1 MLNDPNNFHLIRW
14 SEAGDSFI
22 GGCHYDFHLCD
33 LLQFAV
39 PNSEHFAR
47 EVLGRWFKHQNFQSF
62 VRQLNMYGFHKI
74 PQLQQ
79 GVLKSD
85 SDIEIWNFAHPHFRR
100 GEPNLLNF
108 IQRKKQVAQTLQP
121 DGVTEGLPTGAGVVG
136 TINFHEASNGAG
148 AVGSPIPGQMVD
160 MHSIV
165 NGINAIKHHQSN
177 IQVELAELKQSSQM
191 LWQDAMDV
199 RTKYQKQQDTINK
212 ILKFLAGVF
221 GNRPNPH
228 KDEGVDALR
237 TRAVIPRRSSRLM
250 IEDGR
255 NKKVGV
261 MEVHDDDDEN
271 DTTEVQA
278 DVMQGKPLPAR
289 RHGLL

>member
-1 MLNDPNNFHLIRW
+1 VSAIATSISPSHLPR
-14 SEAGDSFI
+14 S
-22 GGCHYDFHLCD
+22 
-33 LLQFAV
+33 AV

-79 GVLKSD
+79 GVLKGD

-108 IQRKKQVAQTLQP
+108 IQRKKQAAQTGQS
-121 DGVTEGLPTGAGVVG
+121 DGVIEGLPTGAGAAG
-136 TINFHEASNGAG
+136 AMNYHDASNSAG
-148 AVGSPIPGQMVD
+148 AVGNPTSGQILDV
-160 MHSIV
+160 HSIV

-177 IQVELAELKQSSQM
+177 IQAELAELKQSSQL
-191 LWQDAMDV
+191 LWQDALDV

-221 GNRPNPH
+221 GNRANPH

-237 TRAVIPRRSSRLM
+237 SRAVIPRRSSRLM

-261 MEVHDDDDEN
+261 MKVQREEEEN
-271 DTTEVQA
+271 NATEDQPLATETT
-278 DVMQGKPLPAR
+278 QGKLLLTR
-289 RHGLL
+289 RHRSL